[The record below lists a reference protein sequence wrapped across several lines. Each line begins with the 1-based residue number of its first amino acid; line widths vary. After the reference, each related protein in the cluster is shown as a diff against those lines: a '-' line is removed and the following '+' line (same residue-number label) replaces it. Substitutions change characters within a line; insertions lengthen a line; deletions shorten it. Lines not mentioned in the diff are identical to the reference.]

1 MTLWDGIAEAFRLL
15 ARGDPYLLDV
25 LRRTVFVSG
34 AATVIA
40 LAGGVPLGY
49 LLARARW
56 RGRTLLLAAVH
67 TGMGLPP
74 VLVGLVIYLLLARSG
89 PFGDLGWLYTP
100 QAMVAA
106 QVAIATPLVVSFTAA
121 AFQSLPEELGDLLRV
136 LGAGRMRRL
145 WLLAGEARLG
155 LLAAVMAGFGA
166 IVSEVGAALTVGGNL
181 DGSTRVLTTAI
192 VLEASRGEYAR
203 AIAFGTVLLLL
214 VLGANLILT
223 AAQQRGR

>member
-25 LRRTVFVSG
+25 LRRTVLISG

-40 LAGGVPLGY
+40 LAGGAPLGY

-56 RGRTLLLAAVH
+56 PGRTLLLAAVH

-74 VLVGLVIYLLLARSG
+74 VLVGLVMYLLIARSG

-106 QVAIATPLVVSFTAA
+106 QVAIAAPLVVSFTAA

-136 LGAGRMRRL
+136 LGAGPVRRL
-145 WLLAGEARLG
+145 WLLAREARLG

>member
-1 MTLWDGIAEAFRLL
+1 MTLWDGVVDAFRLL
-15 ARGDPYLLDV
+15 GRGDPYLLDV
-25 LRRTVFVSG
+25 VRRTVLVSG
-34 AATVIA
+34 AATVLA
-40 LAGGVPLGY
+40 LVGGVPLGY
-49 LLARARW
+49 LLARTRW
-56 RGRTLLLAAVH
+56 PGRALILAAVH

-74 VLVGLVIYLLLARSG
+74 VIVGLVFYLLLARSG
-89 PFGDLGWLYTP
+89 PLGRLELLYTP

-106 QVAIATPLVVSFTAA
+106 QVAIAAPLVVSFAAA
-121 AFQSLPEELGDLLRV
+121 AFQSLPDELGDLLHV

-145 WLLAGEARLG
+145 WLLAREARLG

-214 VLGANLILT
+214 VLGTNLILT